1 MRKVPKALAS
11 GAAALS
17 ILLISAGTASAAALH
32 GASAADG
39 DLGGPLGGLL
49 QGILGPEGLLGNLL
63 PGLLG

>member
-1 MRKVPKALAS
+1 MRKVPKALAA

-17 ILLISAGTASAAALH
+17 ILLISAGTASASALH

-49 QGILGPEGLLGNLL
+49 NALLGPDGLLG
-63 PGLLG
+63 GLLGG